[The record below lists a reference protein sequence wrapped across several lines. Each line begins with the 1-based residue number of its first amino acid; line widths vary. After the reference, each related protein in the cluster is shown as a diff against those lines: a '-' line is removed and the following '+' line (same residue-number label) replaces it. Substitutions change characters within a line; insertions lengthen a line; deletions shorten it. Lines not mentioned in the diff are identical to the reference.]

1 MKNILASFKNKALLD
16 TALTHRSALNEN
28 LSPST
33 ENNERL
39 EFLGDAVLELA
50 TTDYLFKKYPK
61 EQEGILTA
69 FRSSLVKTETLAQIS
84 LEIGLGKT
92 LHMSKGEENTGGRE
106 NVGILADSFEALLGA
121 VYLDRG
127 FKAVE
132 DILEKHLFPKF
143 AEIKKNKLYRD
154 SKSSLQEVVQA
165 KGFNAPSY
173 KVVSASG
180 PDHDKKFT
188 VQVLVDGKSMGK
200 GDGKNKQSAQ
210 QAAAREAL
218 EKYQAK

>member
-1 MKNILASFKNKALLD
+1 MKNIFASFKNKTLLD
-16 TALTHRSALNEN
+16 TALTHRSALNEKI
-28 LSPST
+28 SPST

-50 TTDYLFKKYPK
+50 TTSYLFIEYPK
-61 EQEGILTA
+61 QQEGILTA

-84 LEIGLGKT
+84 TEIGLGEA
-92 LHMSKGEENTGGRE
+92 LYMSKGEESTGGRK

-132 DILEKHLFPKF
+132 TVLQKHLFPKF

-154 SKSSLQEVVQA
+154 AKSSLQEVVQA
-165 KGFNAPSY
+165 QGFTAPDY
-173 KVVSASG
+173 KVIAAVG
-180 PDHDKKFT
+180 PDHNKKFT
-188 VQVLVDGKSMGK
+188 VQVLVEGKSMGEGK
-200 GDGKNKQSAQ
+200 GKNKQTAQ